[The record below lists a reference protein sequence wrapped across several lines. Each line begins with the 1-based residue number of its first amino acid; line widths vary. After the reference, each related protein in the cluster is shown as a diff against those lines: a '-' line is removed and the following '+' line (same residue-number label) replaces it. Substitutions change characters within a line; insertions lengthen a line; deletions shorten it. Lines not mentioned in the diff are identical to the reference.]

1 MQQFIR
7 NYTYDMNKIEK
18 LVYDAVK
25 KNQHLKAGI
34 RNIYQTV
41 FDLLPNKKNY
51 SKNPIQAKEG
61 FFFGFHDV
69 CPFSYDDSKL
79 LGNQLT
85 IPFRMNTAEDVLHV
99 GYFDHK
105 NGELGDYIQIGE
117 THAWNYHKGCRLQWV
132 GKDKLIY
139 NAVVDEKQL
148 VSKIF
153 DIETQQE
160 TVIPFPIDHVSHDG
174 IYASTFNYGRLERYM
189 LGYGYAGITEEGHYN
204 TEKMPEQTGLFL
216 GNLKTGEK
224 ELLIS
229 LRELTKVGEM
239 SSGFE
244 NCFHYV
250 THSLFS
256 SDNRYI
262 SFLHR
267 WVDEF
272 DTFNRHSRL
281 VSYDRQ
287 EKKCYIAPTN
297 DMVSHYVW
305 NNQNQIVAYCRIG
318 DIDCHVLFK
327 EPTLQDYQIV
337 AYPQLNSDG
346 HQSFITSSSFVTDTY
361 PNRSRMANLYKVDAT
376 TNAVE
381 HLASLK
387 SFKKFQSQA
396 FKHWSCDFHPR
407 MNRNGDV
414 VCFDSVHTGQRALCV
429 MKIT

>member
-1 MQQFIR
+1 
-7 NYTYDMNKIEK
+7 MNKIEK

-41 FDLLPNKKNY
+41 FDLLPDKKNY

-61 FFFGFHDV
+61 FYFGFHDV
-69 CPFSYDDSKL
+69 CPFSHDDSKL

-105 NGELGDYIQIGE
+105 NGELGDYIQIGQ
-117 THAWNYHKGCRLQWV
+117 TYAWNYHKGCRLQWV

-174 IYASTFNYGRLERYM
+174 AFATTFNYGRLERYM
-189 LGYGYAGITEEGHYN
+189 PGYGYAGITEDNHYN
-204 TEKMPEQTGLFL
+204 AEKIPERTGLFI
-216 GNLKTGEK
+216 GNLETGQK
-224 ELLIS
+224 EMLIS
-229 LRELTKVGEM
+229 LMDLTKVGELAE
-239 SSGFE
+239 GFE
-244 NCFHYV
+244 EYFHYV

-256 SDNRYI
+256 SDDRYI

-281 VSYDRQ
+281 ISYDRL
-287 EKKCYIAPTN
+287 EKKCHVAPTN

-305 NNQNQIVAYCRIG
+305 NNQNQIVAFCRIG

-327 EPTLQDYQIV
+327 EPTLQDYEII
-337 AYPQLNSDG
+337 AYPRLNSDG
-346 HQSFITSSSFVTDTY
+346 HQSFITSNSFVTDTY

-376 TNAVE
+376 TNEVE

-387 SFKKFQSQA
+387 SFKQFQSQA
-396 FKHWSCDFHPR
+396 FKHWGCDFHPR
-407 MNRNGDV
+407 MNRKGDV

-429 MKIT
+429 MKID

>member
-1 MQQFIR
+1 
-7 NYTYDMNKIEK
+7 MNKIEK

-407 MNRNGDV
+407 MNRNSDV